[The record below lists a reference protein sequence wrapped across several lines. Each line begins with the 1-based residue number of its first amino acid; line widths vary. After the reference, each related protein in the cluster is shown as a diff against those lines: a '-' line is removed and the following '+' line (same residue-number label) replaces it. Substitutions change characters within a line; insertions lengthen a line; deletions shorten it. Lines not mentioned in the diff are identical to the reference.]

1 MTDKE
6 KLQHIEQ
13 LESDIEKSCAKKE
26 YLEQRVTQLEHQLS
40 SLEARARNSAQRK
53 RTHRLIVRG
62 AILESLI
69 PDAENYTD
77 EQIKHILLSMIGA
90 IPDKLREELFGSHS

>member
-1 MTDKE
+1 MTDEE

-13 LESDIEKSCAKKE
+13 LESDIEKSRAKKE
-26 YLEQRVTQLEHQLS
+26 YLENRVVQLEHQLS
-40 SLEARARNSAQRK
+40 TLEVRARNNAQRK

-77 EQIKHILLSMIGA
+77 EQIKHILVSMIGA

>member
-1 MTDKE
+1 MTDEE

-13 LESDIEKSCAKKE
+13 LESDIEKSRAKKE
-26 YLEQRVTQLEHQLS
+26 YLENRVVQLEHQLS
-40 SLEARARNSAQRK
+40 TLEARARNNAQRK

-69 PDAENYTD
+69 PDAETCTD
-77 EQIKHILLSMIGA
+77 EQIKHIMLSMIGA